1 MIEIKMPDLIGDC
14 CNSCYSREN
23 VLQIEIMRTFSGG
36 MFSGKNGY
44 AIMLCPACR
53 DALREALTQEA
64 IERGKSDFRERIETA
79 MEAQK
84 RGKRF

>member
-1 MIEIKMPDLIGDC
+1 MIEIKNPDYDMTL

-44 AIMLCPACR
+44 AIMLCHACR
-53 DALREALTQEA
+53 KELKEAL
-64 IERGKSDFRERIETA
+64 ERTEKEG
-79 MEAQK
+79 
-84 RGKRF
+84 